1 VPSFLDGVVNLTN
14 LLALELER
22 TEENLIEPNRTYEI
36 WSPDRAFVAAETLLQ
51 ALEADK
57 AQR

>member
-1 VPSFLDGVVNLTN
+1 MNLTN